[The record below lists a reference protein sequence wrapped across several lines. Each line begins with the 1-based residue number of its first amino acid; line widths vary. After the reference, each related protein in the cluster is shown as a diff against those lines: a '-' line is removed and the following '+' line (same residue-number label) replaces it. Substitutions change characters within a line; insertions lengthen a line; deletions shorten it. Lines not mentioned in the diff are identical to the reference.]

1 MTLIV
6 MMGLAVLG
14 IVLNL
19 LDLTAGTH
27 FTKDPDVGLV
37 LSALFVPFCVGFY
50 LFAHRLGSRTG
61 ESVLAFL
68 ELTLAASRV
77 G

>member
-1 MTLIV
+1 
-6 MMGLAVLG
+6 MGLAVLG
-14 IVLNL
+14 MVLNI

-37 LSALFVPFCVGFY
+37 LSALFVPFCLGLY
-50 LFAHRLGSRTG
+50 LLAHRLGSRTN
-61 ESVLAFL
+61 ESLLTFL
-68 ELTLAASRV
+68 ELTLAANRV

>member
-1 MTLIV
+1 L
-6 MMGLAVLG
+6 
-14 IVLNL
+14 LNV

-27 FTKDPDVGLV
+27 FTKDPDVGPV
-37 LSALFVPFCVGFY
+37 ICVLFVPFTIGCY
-50 LFAHRLGSRTG
+50 LVARKLGSRLD
-61 ESVLAFL
+61 ESLLAFL